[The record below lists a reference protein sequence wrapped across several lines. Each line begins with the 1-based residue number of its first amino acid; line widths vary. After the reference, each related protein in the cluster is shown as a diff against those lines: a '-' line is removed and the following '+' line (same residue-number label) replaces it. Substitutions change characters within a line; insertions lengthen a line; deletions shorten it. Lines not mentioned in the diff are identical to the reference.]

1 MNENSVKHVAALVE
15 TALAA
20 SAAGMR
26 ASGESAFD
34 SLTGLS
40 DREFLVSLEVDRER
54 GDWQRNLG
62 VVIQAAG
69 AVWSV
74 EARITDDERLFIIEI
89 GRVEVAHEVLV
100 DVALALAPAGAA
112 RLGSELLSA
121 ASAA

>member
-20 SAAGMR
+20 SAAGVR
-26 ASGESAFD
+26 ASGESAFARP
-34 SLTGLS
+34 TELS

>member
-1 MNENSVKHVAALVE
+1 VNENSVKHVTALVE

-26 ASGESAFD
+26 ASGESAFA
-34 SLTGLS
+34 SLTELS
-40 DREFLVSLEVDRER
+40 DREFLVSLEGDRER

-74 EARITDDERLFIIEI
+74 EARITDDERLVIVEI
-89 GRVEVAHEVLV
+89 GRVEVADEVLV
-100 DVALALAPAGAA
+100 DVPLALAPAGVA